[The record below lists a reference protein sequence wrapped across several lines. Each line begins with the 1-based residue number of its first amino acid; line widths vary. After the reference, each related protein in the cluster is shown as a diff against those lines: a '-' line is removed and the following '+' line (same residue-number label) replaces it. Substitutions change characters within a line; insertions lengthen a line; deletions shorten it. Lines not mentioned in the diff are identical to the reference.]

1 MRVLVTGHRGYIGS
15 VMMPF
20 LKKAGHDVV
29 GLDTDYYANC
39 SFGDGPEN
47 FPGSVGDIRD
57 VTVEQLRGFDAVIHL
72 AALSNDPLG
81 NLNPDITYD
90 INERGTL
97 HLAATAKAAGVGRF
111 LFSSSCSNYGA
122 SGGDAMLTEESA
134 FNPVT
139 PYGDSKVKA
148 ELGLNKLASDNF
160 SPVYLRSATAYG
172 FSPRLRFDI
181 VLNNLTAWAV
191 AEGKIMIKSDGTP
204 WRPIVH
210 ILDISRAF
218 LAALEAPRELVHNQA
233 FNVGR
238 SDQNYRIR
246 EIAEIVK
253 ETVPNCQVTFAA
265 DASPDTRNY
274 RVDCTKIA
282 RVLTG
287 FKPEWTAKLGAEQ
300 LYAAYVNAGVQV
312 SDFEGPR
319 YKRIDQITMMLSD
332 GRLDPSLRWTGKKVA
347 TSLAGTR

>member
-15 VMMPF
+15 VMCPF
-20 LKKAGHDVV
+20 LTDAGHDVV

-39 SFGDGPEN
+39 SFGEGPAPM
-47 FPGSVGDIRD
+47 PGITGDIRD
-57 VTVEQLRGFDAVIHL
+57 VIASQLRGFDAIIHL

-97 HLAATAKAAGVGRF
+97 HLAREAKAAGVPRF

-148 ELGLNKLASDNF
+148 ELGLQKLADDTF
-160 SPVYLRSATAYG
+160 SPVSLRSATAYG

-218 LAALEAPRELVHNQA
+218 LAALEAPREAIHNQA

-238 SDQNYRIR
+238 TDQNYRIR

-253 ETVPNCQVTFAA
+253 GTVPNCQVTFAA

-274 RVDCTKIA
+274 RVDCNKIS
-282 RVLTG
+282 RVLTA
-287 FKPEWTAKLGAEQ
+287 FRPEWTAALGAKQ
-300 LYAAYVNAGVQV
+300 LYQAYVQAGVQV

-319 YKRIDQITMMLSD
+319 YKRIDQITRMLSD
-332 GRLDPSLRWTGKKVA
+332 GRLDATLRWTGKIAAVA
-347 TSLAGTR
+347 V